1 MIHLNIFRKKVGEIM
16 KRVIELLKEAGTV
29 GRIQKHFNDIKPPFG
44 TSDETIIKA
53 IKGCVVAELS
63 LNKELEH
70 KFFDAIMLDV
80 AEALKDEMHIEY
92 VSKTETVASAA
103 DMLCRILGI
112 NIVVDTRKE

>member
-1 MIHLNIFRKKVGEIM
+1 M
-16 KRVIELLKEAGTV
+16 KRVIELLKESGTV

-53 IKGCVVAELS
+53 IKGCVITELRF
-63 LNKELEH
+63 NQELEH
-70 KFFDAIMLDV
+70 KFFDAMLLDM

-92 VSKTETVASAA
+92 VSVKETMASAV
-103 DMLCRILGI
+103 DMLCRISGI